1 MNIFFLVSFSVPLV
15 AGQDSGS
22 GGPRHRIGQIAH
34 SVVLG
39 TLNVGEP
46 GEAVAPDLSR
56 VCWAATLDLLRSF
69 DDECINTSISQSN

>member
-1 MNIFFLVSFSVPLV
+1 MRLMNIFFFWLSFSVPLV
-15 AGQDSGS
+15 AGQDSAS

-46 GEAVAPDLSR
+46 GEAVVPDLTR
-56 VCWAATLDLLRSF
+56 VCLGSYARFTSF
-69 DDECINTSISQSN
+69 I